1 MIDSAGA
8 CETGDTV
15 DSNSAGATDNAGILV
30 LGANGDWWN
39 LIFSAPDGQ
48 DLVPGTYSGATRF
61 GFNGPGEPGLSIDGN
76 SRGCNILSGSFTV
89 LDVSFGPHNYLE
101 RFHATFEQYCDGAA
115 AALRGEINIINPP
128 APDPLQLRAE
138 IAPIGGANPK
148 AGTATANVTAWCNR
162 PATVDL
168 SVTLTQRTTTRS
180 EVANGWFDV
189 SFDCTGTQTWNAIVS
204 SESGGSFTAG
214 KAQVSAE
221 LVGFD
226 DAMYQYVIA
235 YGEAEVRLMPT

>member
-1 MIDSAGA
+1 VAKK
-8 CETGDTV
+8 
-15 DSNSAGATDNAGILV
+15 
-30 LGANGDWWN
+30 
-39 LIFSAPDGQ
+39 
-48 DLVPGTYSGATRF
+48 RR
-61 GFNGPGEPGLSIDGN
+61 GEDPVARLQERARWS
-76 SRGCNILSGSFTV
+76 SFTNTWNG
-89 LDVSFGPHNYLE
+89 S
-101 RFHATFEQYCDGAA
+101 ADGHA

-128 APDPLQLRAE
+128 APDPLQLRVE
-138 IAPIGGANPK
+138 IAPIGTANPK

-180 EVANGWFDV
+180 EVANGWFVV
-189 SFDCTGTQTWNAIVS
+189 SFDCTGTETWNATVS

-221 LVGFD
+221 LLGFD
-226 DAMYQYVIA
+226 DAMSQYVIA